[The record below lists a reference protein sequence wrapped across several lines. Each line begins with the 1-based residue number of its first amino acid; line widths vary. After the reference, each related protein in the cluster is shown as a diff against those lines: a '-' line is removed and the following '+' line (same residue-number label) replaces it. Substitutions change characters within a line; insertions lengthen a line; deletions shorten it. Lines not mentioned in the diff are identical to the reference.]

1 MRHRVKGR
9 KLKRTHSHRNAL
21 LKNLAAAL
29 FLHKRIETTLA
40 KAKELRSFAEPLIT
54 KARKGTLHDQRIV
67 MSVLRNKEAAKEL
80 FRSIAP
86 QVGDRK
92 GGYTRVV
99 RTGVR
104 LGDAAQM
111 AIIELVDYN
120 EAANQMAAARKE
132 AREAAAQ
139 SRKEK
144 EAEKAPV
151 EA

>member
-21 LKNLAAAL
+21 LKNLAASL

-54 KARKGTLHDQRIV
+54 RARKGSLHDQRIV

-80 FRSIAP
+80 FRSIVP
-86 QVGDRK
+86 QVGERK

-120 EAANQMAAARKE
+120 EAANQLAQARQE
-132 AREAAAQ
+132 ARETDAQ
-139 SRKEK
+139 TKKEK
-144 EAEKAPV
+144 EAEKASA